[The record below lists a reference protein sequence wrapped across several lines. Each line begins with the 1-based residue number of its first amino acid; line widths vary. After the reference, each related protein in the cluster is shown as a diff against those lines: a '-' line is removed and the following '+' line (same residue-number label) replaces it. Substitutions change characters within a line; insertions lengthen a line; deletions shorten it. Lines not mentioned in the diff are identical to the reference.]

1 MGWAARGGTSVSVA
15 VARSRTPVS
24 VGAVR
29 RFAVTGD
36 TNRTLSGP
44 KFMDVRQ
51 PRQEER
57 KPGTHDGAPDSEDL
71 GLEM

>member
-1 MGWAARGGTSVSVA
+1 MGWAARGRASVSVA

-29 RFAVTGD
+29 RVTVLAD

-44 KFMDVRQ
+44 KFMDVR
-51 PRQEER
+51 
-57 KPGTHDGAPDSEDL
+57 
-71 GLEM
+71 